1 MIQAGATEASVGAI
15 IGGILA
21 GIIFIVVF
29 VFLAVW
35 CSVRTKQRKGIIN
48 YYLGLFGTIEN
59 IQKYEIVDTLM
70 LVLIL
75 S

>member
-35 CSVRTKQRKGIIN
+35 CSVRTKQRKDIIIIW
-48 YYLGLFGTIEN
+48 GC
-59 IQKYEIVDTLM
+59 
-70 LVLIL
+70 LVLCKDQTT
-75 S
+75 